1 MTVEQAPL
9 KIRELTSDEREEV
22 KRLHRRCFSEEMALD
37 ELVLDNLFVHPF
49 GINLVAEEEGSIV
62 GFAGAIHGARPKAR
76 LLTIHT
82 DPDHQRSGV
91 ATALL
96 DALEHRL
103 RARKART
110 LELEVHVSNEAAQR
124 LYEGRGFE
132 VVRADPETYPSLE
145 DSRGYVMAK
154 ELADD

>member
-9 KIRELTSDEREEV
+9 KVRELASDEHGDV
-22 KRLHRRCFSEEMALD
+22 KRLHRRSFSEEMALD

-49 GINLVAEEEGSIV
+49 GINLVAEEDLIV

-82 DPDHQRSGV
+82 DPDRRRSGI

-96 DALEHRL
+96 DDLEHRL

-110 LELEVHVSNEAAQR
+110 LELEVHVTNEAAQR
-124 LYEGRGFE
+124 LYEDRGFE
-132 VVRADPETYPSLE
+132 IVREDPETYPSLE

-154 ELADD
+154 DLAAD